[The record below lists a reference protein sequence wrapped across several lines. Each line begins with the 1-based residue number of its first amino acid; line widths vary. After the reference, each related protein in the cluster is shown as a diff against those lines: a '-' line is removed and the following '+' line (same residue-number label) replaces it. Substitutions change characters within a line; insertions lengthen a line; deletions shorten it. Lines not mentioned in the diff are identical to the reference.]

1 MIVQTKNEEK
11 GKLSQTILRLT
22 GIKNASQK
30 QTNNTIWT
38 IAWIKSG

>member
-22 GIKNASQK
+22 GIQNAK
-30 QTNNTIWT
+30 TDKYTIWT

>member
-22 GIKNASQK
+22 GI
-30 QTNNTIWT
+30 
-38 IAWIKSG
+38 IKCKSKTDK